1 MSARLLLTAS
11 LAGLLSSALPA
22 LAQSPVS
29 DSAAS
34 EIKITVKDGV
44 FETDSTNRRFT
55 VVQYW
60 PEGSSEPVHV
70 LIKEE
75 MAAVLRD
82 DSEGPVS
89 ASVTVS
95 TWRVGTDGSRKP
107 GPGFKL
113 TGDSGSAAGL
123 DGNDAF
129 YRVVEYGCCGALD
142 RSTFFSLESGKP
154 LLSVT
159 GEPATLEVPNA
170 GGIMRVAGILP
181 FWAADRDE
189 TFAKFKDA
197 LAIVTY
203 ADRTHTLQRALLKG
217 PVDKSFDDLI
227 NEVMSEPVVGFRKAD
242 GSDAPDAQF
251 TLWSADGKKDPAAIT
266 DAVFSIE
273 FTPDYKVEIPVAA
286 DKLDIAHAT
295 LPKGFTLE
303 ALPAN

>member
-11 LAGLLSSALPA
+11 LAGFLTLTGPA
-22 LAQSPVS
+22 LAQGPVS
-29 DSAAS
+29 DSASS

-60 PEGSSEPVHV
+60 PEGSNDPVHV

-75 MAAVLRD
+75 MASVLRD
-82 DSEGPVS
+82 DSEGPVKS
-89 ASVTVS
+89 NVTVS
-95 TWRVGTDGSRKP
+95 TWRIGSDGSRKP

-142 RSTFFSLESGKP
+142 RSTFFSLETGKT

-170 GGIMRVAGILP
+170 GGIIRVAGVLP
-181 FWAADRDE
+181 SWAADRDE
-189 TFAKFKDA
+189 TFAKLKDA

-203 ADRTHTLQRALLKG
+203 ADRTHTVQRAVLKG
-217 PVDKSFDDLI
+217 PADKSFDDLI
-227 NEVMSEPVVGFRKAD
+227 NEVMSEPVVGFRKASGGD
-242 GSDAPDAQF
+242 LETQF

-273 FTPDYKVEIPVAA
+273 FTPDHKVEIPVVA

-303 ALPAN
+303 AMPAN

>member
-1 MSARLLLTAS
+1 MSARLILTAS
-11 LAGLLSSALPA
+11 LAAMLSIAGAA
-22 LAQSPVS
+22 LAQGPVS
-29 DSAAS
+29 DSASS
-34 EIKITVKDGV
+34 EVKITVKDGV

-60 PEGSSEPVHV
+60 PEGSSNPVHV

-75 MAAVLRD
+75 MASVLRD
-82 DSEGPVS
+82 DSEGPVKS
-89 ASVTVS
+89 NVTVS
-95 TWRVGTDGSRKP
+95 TWRIGADGSRKP

-113 TGDSGSAAGL
+113 TGDSGAAAGL
-123 DGNDAF
+123 VGNDAY
-129 YRVVEYGCCGALD
+129 YRVVEYGCCGSLD

-154 LLSVT
+154 LLAVT

-170 GGIMRVAGILP
+170 GGIIRVAGILP
-181 FWAADRDE
+181 SWAADRDD
-189 TFAKFKDA
+189 TFAKFKES

-217 PVDKSFDDLI
+217 PADKSFDDLI
-227 NEVMSEPVVGFRKAD
+227 NEVMSEPAVGFHKAGGGD
-242 GSDAPDAQF
+242 PETQF

-273 FTPDYKVEIPVAA
+273 FTPDYKVEIPVVA

-303 ALPAN
+303 ALPVN

>member
-11 LAGLLSSALPA
+11 LAGLLSFAGPA
-22 LAQSPVS
+22 LAQGPVG
-29 DSAAS
+29 DSAPS
-34 EIKITVKDGV
+34 EVKITVKDGV

-60 PEGSSEPVHV
+60 PEGSSDPVHV

-75 MAAVLRD
+75 MTSVLRD
-82 DSEGPVS
+82 DSEGPVKS
-89 ASVTVS
+89 SVTVS
-95 TWRVGTDGSRKP
+95 TWRIGVDGSRKA

-113 TGDSGSAAGL
+113 TGDSGSSAGL

-170 GGIMRVAGILP
+170 GGIIRVAGILP
-181 FWAADRDE
+181 SWAADRDE

-197 LAIVTY
+197 LAIITY
-203 ADRTHTLQRALLKG
+203 ADRTRTLQRALLKG
-217 PVDKSFDDLI
+217 PADKSFDDLI
-227 NEVMSEPVVGFRKAD
+227 NEVMSEPVVGFRKAG
-242 GSDAPDAQF
+242 GSDAPESQF

-286 DKLDIAHAT
+286 DKLDLAHAT
-295 LPKGFTLE
+295 LPTGFSLE